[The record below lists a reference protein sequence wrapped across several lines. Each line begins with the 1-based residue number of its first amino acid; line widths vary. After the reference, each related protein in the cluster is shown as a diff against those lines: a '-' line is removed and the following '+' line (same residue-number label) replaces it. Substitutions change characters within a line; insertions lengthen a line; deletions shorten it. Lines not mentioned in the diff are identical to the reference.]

1 MARIRL
7 TPNLRPSV
15 INLVMVDD
23 LVYFYNSEM
32 SWKNNLVA
40 RLCSGESQWTYCPHT
55 HTQEQLW
62 DNFKY
67 ILEQNNKARLND
79 IPLSESEFA
88 KIKNEF
94 SHDSFVVS
102 LRDIRGLAQKPSS
115 TASRMALFSW

>member
-7 TPNLRPSV
+7 TPDLRPSV
-15 INLVMVDD
+15 INPVMADD

-40 RLCSGESQWTYCPHT
+40 RLCSGEPQWIYCHHI

-62 DNFKY
+62 ENFKY

-88 KIKNEF
+88 KIKNDF

-102 LRDIRGLAQKPSS
+102 LRAIRGLAQKPLS
-115 TASRMALFSW
+115 TASRMAHFRW